1 MGRESEVSRM
11 ILSFLVRATGVND
24 GGVTGMSGEERGR
37 EVCLGRVESRL
48 LASPFR
54 PWRSEAG
61 RGRGRVGEGGA
72 QGHFRESRRCTHG
85 AGPHAA
91 PLGAGGFPNSALFR
105 L

>member
-11 ILSFLVRATGVND
+11 ILSFLVQATGVND

-72 QGHFRESRRCTHG
+72 QVHMQPPWGQVGFRIQHYSDSRKII
-85 AGPHAA
+85 PYSS
-91 PLGAGGFPNSALFR
+91 P
-105 L
+105 